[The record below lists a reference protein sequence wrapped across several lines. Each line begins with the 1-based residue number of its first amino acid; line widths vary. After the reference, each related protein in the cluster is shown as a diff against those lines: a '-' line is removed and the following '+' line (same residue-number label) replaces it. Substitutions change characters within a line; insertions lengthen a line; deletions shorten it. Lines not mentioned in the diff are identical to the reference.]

1 MNISEESSPT
11 VCVAE
16 CVKQGSV
23 TSLGQKSAL
32 CSGLQY
38 LHPGETGT
46 HEAWNEQI
54 NLHLN
59 YLTYYYKIIC
69 KIP

>member
-1 MNISEESSPT
+1 MYISEKSSFT
-11 VCVAE
+11 ARVAE
-16 CVKQGSV
+16 CVKHGSV
-23 TSLGQKSAL
+23 TSPRQKSAP

-46 HEAWNEQI
+46 HEACNEQI

-59 YLTYYYKIIC
+59 YLTYYYKIIF